1 MKKQITNVS
10 PVQTAK
16 VMAVLYLVISLP
28 IVLLAMAFMPSS
40 MGVGKMMMLVFP
52 VLYMV
57 LGFIFTLI
65 GAFIYNF
72 VAGLVGGME
81 FTVTEVRD

>member
-16 VMAVLYLVISLP
+16 VIAVLYLVMSLP
-28 IVLLAMAFMPSS
+28 IVLLMMAFLPS
-40 MGVGKMMMLVFP
+40 MGMSKMMLLIAPIM
-52 VLYMV
+52 YMV
-57 LGFIFTLI
+57 IGFIFTLI

-72 VAGLVGGME
+72 VAGLVGGIE
-81 FTVTEVRD
+81 FTVNEVSR

>member
-16 VMAVLYLVISLP
+16 VMAILYLVMSLP
-28 IVLLAMAFMPSS
+28 IVLLMMAFMPS
-40 MGVGKMMMLVFP
+40 MGMGKMMLLIAP
-52 VLYMV
+52 VIYMV
-57 LGFIFTLI
+57 IGFIFTLI
-65 GAFIYNF
+65 GSFIYNF
-72 VAGLVGGME
+72 VAGLVGGFE